1 MRRRHNTNQP
11 ELILLDH
18 GLYREMTDDFRMDYC
33 NLWKSVVTMDEP
45 QIMYYAGRL
54 GAADAY
60 ELFATMLTSRE
71 WDKNNKVHLTPLCF
85 TYQNN

>member
-1 MRRRHNTNQP
+1 
-11 ELILLDH
+11 
-18 GLYREMTDDFRMDYC
+18 MTDDFRMDYC

-85 TYQNN
+85 TYAKQLGLYTRIDRRRTIATKTNYI